1 MKLVKDS
8 NSTSVLAVSNAFKKM
23 DHLPRVTKAT
33 EFLSYLNQEGEIM
46 AQVFGVP
53 NVLLGLGKISG
64 NISMEKVIDNAM
76 LNSIIPLRE
85 NIATQN
91 SSILTNNLKVPKVYF
106 DKYELKSQSDINDRR
121 LKVLTVAE
129 RLKALGKEDLANK
142 IIEEEIQ
149 L

>member
-1 MKLVKDS
+1 
-8 NSTSVLAVSNAFKKM
+8 LAVSNAFKKM

-53 NVLLGLGKISG
+53 NVLLGLGKISE

-85 NIATQN
+85 NITTQI
-91 SSILTNNLKVPKVYF
+91 SSILTN
-106 DKYELKSQSDINDRR
+106 
-121 LKVLTVAE
+121 
-129 RLKALGKEDLANK
+129 
-142 IIEEEIQ
+142 
-149 L
+149 